1 MSNAL
6 TTSPKFFSSVSSTN
20 SRFQSSSG
28 GDRDGLLQPRTNGL
42 RSGSFS
48 GISGNSGVVYSGPGS
63 FTSALRTNA
72 PSIHTT
78 MDADPGSPSTP
89 ETPERQLEEL
99 TQQLNREI
107 KFKEGAENMLQ
118 ALDSKKLKEAKVA
131 RNKAEMELSAVNS
144 KIAQLRYQ
152 MEAIKNPKESPLS
165 ARGGQAADN
174 LLGNPIIPLS
184 NGTNFDEQLSTL
196 EGEAESPTYSL
207 SDILQSLEEKGRKP
221 EFYVEKA
228 NSLVLLFKRHPM
240 LKYDLIW
247 SEFGQRVQSMLL
259 HENREVVAAGYR
271 ITRYAI
277 TDIES
282 LRTIRK
288 LETDYLTICSLAKDP
303 KNTVE
308 REQALKFVRAFLEV
322 KGGVN
327 EISRGV
333 VRVIVSCAEQESDR
347 LRGICLETLAELLIL
362 DASLVVSAG
371 GIRILSQVLYEGPYE
386 LSDALSLA
394 FLYLLDLPATR
405 KYIRAGHD
413 MEVVFSAFTDS
424 YAKPNVEEK
433 LRSSAK
439 VITTMLKS
447 WPGLICLSM
456 FEMRALRSLVDSL
469 RIPSSGVRDIILE
482 LLFDIFRIKS
492 PSWSSSFLAGRRL
505 TTYGRVANLKSES
518 RDSSTTKRED
528 KTQSNLVEHFTALL
542 LAVFVEA
549 GLLQSLMT
557 LVEDNTD
564 PAIVRKTTLL
574 LGEVLKL
581 ASRLLPTTYNV
592 KIQILPELFSS
603 ASRFGVDRFAASSAV
618 YQIDSLNRTLHRS
631 LTTTAAA
638 QRLSLDDDRRGQ
650 RQVEQVKI
658 KLNMQI
664 DETHF
669 RTLLMDCG
677 VLGSSNYSKWNW
689 DMITEIIQG
698 PLGNWKRLEEAKS
711 TKFLKRLLSF
721 YRPFKHKFSDI
732 LNTKPNQRYV
742 RVGCALFTTLLGSPE
757 GVKYL
762 GGNKLLFQI
771 SECLAQLDPMS
782 GITSSDPILS
792 RARLADTLSSG
803 YFTLLGTLSSDHKGL
818 QMMQTH
824 KMFNMFYHLSEL
836 ADREDL
842 IIGFL
847 SPMDYTLEGHPR
859 IIFSKALQTGI
870 RSVRLWATNY
880 LRGLILAANSPL
892 TLNTKHHETS
902 QWAITQLVTQLY
914 DTDVEVCETAVKILE
929 EACNVTHNLEF
940 VVQCCPAL
948 DHLGEIGAPLL
959 LRFLST
965 SVGYHYLNELDY
977 IEKEMDD
984 WFHGRNDSY
993 VLTVEASLA
1002 RAFADDEPLRKKE
1015 IDKDAMSFVPP
1026 HFYRELA
1033 RTEEGCLLL
1042 KEKGHF
1048 EEFAWYIREHG
1059 LESEDIEIV
1068 TKVKGCLWAIGNIG
1082 SMPLGAPFLDE
1093 ANIVEA
1099 VINLAENSQVLT
1111 LKGTAFF
1118 VLGLISKT
1126 MQGLEILLEHGWDG
1140 TTTTMGES
1148 LGFCVPLKL
1157 GQLLSIQPWEHISDD
1172 TNVKGRPALL
1182 SSNPDNDPMNNKILT
1197 SIVNLS
1203 NHILESAATKELMKL
1218 KQTHSP
1224 YFQNPV
1230 LYRQVMKILE
1240 SYRFRLHVRRQI
1252 IELFPKFVLEE
1263 IVRFGMKDLIA
1274 HEARIRGSS
1283 QFPEEEFTVS

>member
-6 TTSPKFFSSVSSTN
+6 TTSPKVFSSASSTH
-20 SRFQSSSG
+20 SRLQSSSG
-28 GDRDGLLQPRTNGL
+28 ADRDGILMQPRPNGL
-42 RSGSFS
+42 RSGSFN
-48 GISGNSGVVYSGPGS
+48 GSGVTG
-63 FTSALRTNA
+63 TSAASFDTR
-72 PSIHTT
+72 
-78 MDADPGSPSTP
+78 DP
-89 ETPERQLEEL
+89 EKQLEEL
-99 TQQLNREI
+99 TQQLHREI

-118 ALDSKKLKEAKVA
+118 ALDSKKPKEVKVA
-131 RNKAEMELSAVNS
+131 RNKAEMELSAVNI
-144 KIAQLRYQ
+144 KIAQIKNQ
-152 MEAIKNPKESPLS
+152 MEAIKNPPKDSIA
-165 ARGGQAADN
+165 ARRAGSKFAGK
-174 LLGNPIIPLS
+174 PIQPPS
-184 NGTNFDEQLSTL
+184 NGTNFAELL
-196 EGEAESPTYSL
+196 NHPEIEAESPTFTL
-207 SDILQSLEEKGRKP
+207 SDILQSLEEKGRRP
-221 EFYVEKA
+221 EFYVENA
-228 NSLVLLFKRHPM
+228 NKLVLLFKRHPM
-240 LKYDLIW
+240 LKYDLVW
-247 SEFGQRVQSMLL
+247 SEFGKRVQSMLL
-259 HENREVVAAGYR
+259 HENREVIAAGYR

-288 LETDYLTICSLAKDP
+288 LQTDYLTICSLAKDP

-308 REQALKFVRAFLEV
+308 REQALKFIRAFIEV
-322 KGGVN
+322 KGGVS

-333 VRVIVSCAEQESDR
+333 VRAIVSCAEQENDR

-362 DASLVVSAG
+362 DASLVVGAG

-386 LSDALSLA
+386 LSDTLCLA
-394 FLYLLDLPATR
+394 FLYLLDMPATR

-424 YAKPNVEEK
+424 YQKPNVEEK

-439 VITTMLKS
+439 VISSMLKS

-492 PSWSSSFLAGRRL
+492 PSWSSTFLAGRRL

-518 RDSSTTKRED
+518 KDPSPGKHDDEN
-528 KTQSNLVEHFTALL
+528 QSNLVEHFIALL
-542 LAVFVEA
+542 LEVFVEA
-549 GLLQSLMT
+549 GLLKSLMT
-557 LVEDNTD
+557 LVEDNSD

-581 ASRLLPTTYNV
+581 ASRLLPTTYNL
-592 KIQILPELFSS
+592 KIQLLPELFKS
-603 ASRFGVDRFAASSAV
+603 ASRFGLDRFSASSAV
-618 YQIDSLNRTLHRS
+618 YQIDSINRTLARS
-631 LTTTAAA
+631 LSSTSTP

-650 RQVEQVKI
+650 RQAEQVKA
-658 KLNMQI
+658 KLTMQI
-664 DETHF
+664 DEAHF
-669 RTLLMDCG
+669 RSLLMECG

-689 DMITEIIQG
+689 ELISEIIQG
-698 PLGNWKRLEEAKS
+698 PLINWKRLEEAKS

-742 RVGCALFTTLLGSPE
+742 RVGCALFNTLLSSAE

-762 GGNKLLFQI
+762 SGNKLLFQI
-771 SECLAQLDPMS
+771 AECLAQLDPMS
-782 GITSSDPILS
+782 GISSPEPILS

-803 YFTLLGTLSSDHKGL
+803 YFTLLGTLSSDPKGL
-818 QMMQTH
+818 QMMQSH
-824 KMFNMFYHLSEL
+824 RMFNMFYHLSDL
-836 ADREDL
+836 QDRDDL

-859 IIFSKALQTGI
+859 VIFSKALTTGI
-870 RSVRLWATNY
+870 RTVRLWATNH
-880 LRGLILAANSPL
+880 LRSLILAANAPLSP
-892 TLNTKHHETS
+892 LNTKHHETA
-902 QWAITQLVTQLY
+902 QWAIRLLVTQLY

-929 EACNVTHNLEF
+929 EACNVTHNLEY
-940 VVQCCPAL
+940 VVKCRPAL

-1002 RAFADDEPLRKKE
+1002 RAFADDEPTRKKD
-1015 IDKDAMSFVPP
+1015 IDREAMSFVPP

-1033 RTEEGCLLL
+1033 RTEEGCHLLR
-1042 KEKGHF
+1042 EKGHF
-1048 EEFAWYIREHG
+1048 EEFTWFIKEHG
-1059 LESEDIEIV
+1059 LESEDIEVV

-1093 ANIVEA
+1093 ADIVES
-1099 VINLAENSQVLT
+1099 VINIAEHSQVLT

-1126 MQGLEILLEHGWDG
+1126 MPGLEILLEHGWDG

-1157 GQLLSIQPWEHISDD
+1157 GQLLSIQPWEHMADD
-1172 TNVKGRPALL
+1172 SNEKGRPALL
-1182 SSNPDNDPMNNKILT
+1182 SSDPDGDLMTTKILT

-1203 NHILESAATKELMKL
+1203 NHILEISATKELTKLKTTHAAYFQSPDLYRCVMKL
-1218 KQTHSP
+1218 
-1224 YFQNPV
+1224 
-1230 LYRQVMKILE
+1230 LE
-1240 SYRFRLHVRRQI
+1240 SYRFRLHVRKQI
-1252 IELFPKFVLEE
+1252 MDLFPKHVLEE
-1263 IVRFGMKDLIA
+1263 IVRGGMRDLEIKEISA
-1274 HEARIRGSS
+1274 QTQSTS
-1283 QFPEEEFTVS
+1283 VSPDEEKENVVHAS